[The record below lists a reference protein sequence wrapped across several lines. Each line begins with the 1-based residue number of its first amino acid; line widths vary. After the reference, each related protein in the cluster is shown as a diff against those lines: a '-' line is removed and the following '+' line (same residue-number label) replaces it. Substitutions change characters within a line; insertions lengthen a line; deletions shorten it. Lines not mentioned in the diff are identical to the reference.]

1 MCTICGLR
9 CICIGVEMLK
19 KLILYLVTRYYRVTG
34 KGIGRT
40 KLMKLV
46 FLVDYLYWKRFGKRL
61 LDVKWVKYLYGPFS
75 KAVLEALDELERE
88 GIIGVA
94 ELDKGITLYTALYN
108 NIKLSEEA
116 KKIVDEVV
124 ENFGKLSLDELLK
137 YVYSLDEVR
146 GRDLGEEIL

>member
-1 MCTICGLR
+1 MDL
-9 CICIGVEMLK
+9 
-19 KLILYLVTRYYRVTG
+19 
-34 KGIGRT
+34 
-40 KLMKLV
+40 
-46 FLVDYLYWKRFGKRL
+46 
-61 LDVKWVKYLYGPFS
+61 GPFS
-75 KAVLEALDELERE
+75 KAVLDTLDELERE
-88 GIIGVA
+88 DIIGIV

-146 GRDLGEEIL
+146 GRDLGEEML

>member
-1 MCTICGLR
+1 
-9 CICIGVEMLK
+9 VEMLK

-75 KAVLEALDELERE
+75 KAVLDTLDELERE
-88 GIIGVA
+88 GIIGIV

-146 GRDLGEEIL
+146 GRDPGEEML

>member
-1 MCTICGLR
+1 
-9 CICIGVEMLK
+9 MLK

-46 FLVDYLYWKRFGKRL
+46 FLVDYLHWKRFGKRL

-75 KAVLEALDELERE
+75 KAVLDALDELERE
-88 GIIGVA
+88 GVIGIV
-94 ELDKGITLYTALYN
+94 ELDKGIILYTALYN

-124 ENFGKLSLDELLK
+124 ENFGKLSLDELLQ

-146 GRDLGEEIL
+146 GRDLGEEML